1 MVLVYVLYS
10 LVIFQGILF
19 LLYFT
24 GKGYIMSLMWEF
36 AFIIVRV
43 FLHVSMS
50 GFKWILP
57 SQRKSLR
64 KDIALVTGA
73 ASGIGRLIALRL
85 ASKGLCY
92 YLNFNLRLCLLNYKL
107 QLNVLSHSRNEK
119 DRIGSISKDF
129 RLKIRP
135 AYSKKIKWFGH
146 PWGWSKSLLLFPIL

>member
-1 MVLVYVLYS
+1 MVLIYVLYS

-24 GKGYIMSLMWEF
+24 GKGYIMSVMWEF
-36 AFIIVRV
+36 TFIIIRAS
-43 FLHVSMS
+43 LHVCLS
-50 GFKWILP
+50 GFRWILP

-92 YLNFNLRLCLLNYKL
+92 YLNFDLCLCLLYYKL
-107 QLNVLSHSRNEK
+107 QLKSSRNEK
-119 DRIGSISKDF
+119 DGIGLIFKG
-129 RLKIRP
+129 
-135 AYSKKIKWFGH
+135 FG
-146 PWGWSKSLLLFPIL
+146 